1 VTVEMAVKGSREERG
16 EGEKEERG
24 GGTAGGGGGMRGE
37 AEAAR
42 DSSGPCHV
50 RLGES
55 RGTDR

>member
-1 VTVEMAVKGSREERG
+1 MTVEMAVKGSRKERG
-16 EGEKEERG
+16 EGEKERG
-24 GGTAGGGGGMRGE
+24 GGTAGGWGGMRGE